1 MIVTVALVLA
11 AYLLGSIST
20 AIVVCRVLGI
30 DDPRDVGSGNP
41 GATNVLRHGGKAAA
55 AVTLLG
61 DAGKGVIPVVVGHL
75 LGIEAPALTAVATA
89 AFLGHLFPVY
99 YRFRGGKGVATFIGI
114 NLALAPWLGLAFIA
128 CWLSVAAVT
137 RYSSFSALVATAITP
152 GVAWWLGQPP
162 ASVALFVLM
171 GATIFFRHRQNIA
184 NLLAGREKKIGQKA
198 TTA

>member
-1 MIVTVALVLA
+1 MIVVAALLLA

-20 AIVVCRVLGI
+20 AIVVCKVLGI

-61 DAGKGVIPVVVGHL
+61 DAGKGVIAVIVGHL
-75 LGIEAPALTAVATA
+75 LGIEAPALTAIAAA
-89 AFLGHLFPVY
+89 AFLGHLFPIY

-128 CWLSVAAVT
+128 CWLAVAAIT
-137 RYSSFSALVATAITP
+137 RYSSLSALVATALTP

-171 GATIFFRHRQNIA
+171 GATIFFRHRQNIG
-184 NLLAGREKKIGQKA
+184 NLLAGREKKIGQKTGKA
-198 TTA
+198 